1 MSSVSLFLALFILLI
16 SSSVMANAEDYLN
29 KSKRVYDVLLNFSP
43 HTVTSLNISL
53 YGEAGLSNQEYNLLK
68 EKTDEI
74 IGIKSLYVYEVTEEP
89 LNPSNVDEQI
99 IHDREILGFPL
110 NNLVEGRLLGVDDET
125 INLLKK
131 NTIGGKLDIDE
142 LQNGKSIAICV
153 NSQDESTHS
162 VGDKITLA
170 FAINENINAPS
181 YDEISYHEIEVTVT
195 ALIDIGESENM
206 LSECIQGG
214 FLWSEKAFD
223 SVNVTKNY
231 SDVYS
236 IIGNHDDFYE
246 IIDEFESYY
255 GKFLNVYDFSK
266 ERENY
271 EKFFYSLRE
280 ISLVISI
287 GLSFFSI
294 LFCAITAFS
303 RIVRRRDIFGCL
315 RAIGLTNFQLTKI
328 IFIENGLS
336 IAISSVLGII
346 CGLIVIL
353 IMNTPISG
361 ILLAFSLFAA
371 NLISVSL
378 ISYVAAKIFFSKTV
392 VECISFV
399 D

>member
-1 MSSVSLFLALFILLI
+1 
-16 SSSVMANAEDYLN
+16 
-29 KSKRVYDVLLNFSP
+29 
-43 HTVTSLNISL
+43 
-53 YGEAGLSNQEYNLLK
+53 
-68 EKTDEI
+68 
-74 IGIKSLYVYEVTEEP
+74 
-89 LNPSNVDEQI
+89 
-99 IHDREILGFPL
+99 
-110 NNLVEGRLLGVDDET
+110 
-125 INLLKK
+125 
-131 NTIGGKLDIDE
+131 
-142 LQNGKSIAICV
+142 
-153 NSQDESTHS
+153 
-162 VGDKITLA
+162 
-170 FAINENINAPS
+170 
-181 YDEISYHEIEVTVT
+181 
-195 ALIDIGESENM
+195 M

-361 ILLAFSLFAA
+361 ILLAFSLIAA